1 MNYKVIAIIFF
12 SLTIT
17 SGSVIFYILPQTE
30 KMFITLLSS
39 MINQPLSELTI
50 LRLQSYF
57 LKISLGLGSI
67 TLAIMAVA
75 AYFSNRLLKPIL
87 TFVDQVKPLFS
98 SNCDNENKNTSGNL
112 NIAGNH
118 VNIINSIP
126 MGIMIINDDSTIQMF
141 NKEASVIA
149 DLDSG
154 KVIGS
159 PLINFFSNKFY
170 NKTMEVILSGKEHL
184 GLRNILKVGGIF
196 KEILFSISPL
206 RNNGSITGAVV
217 IFQDVTPQQKM
228 VEVQAAYDISR
239 DLATQKDLD
248 STVKVIASSAATM
261 ANAEY
266 SAVFLTNKDG
276 QLMVLS
282 SYGMP
287 DEAVKKYNAS
297 PAYVDNPIIKNIY
310 SKMVPLLHGDVKNKP
325 DLYPF
330 LIVPGIKSMYSF
342 PVIYS
347 GKLIGMINLYSK
359 EQNKLSK
366 DTIYLIHSMS
376 GQLNSAISNFY
387 ELQRNRALATLD
399 GMTGLYNK
407 THFMELMKNKLTTAT
422 SQGGTFSVAIMD
434 IDHFKNVNDTYGHQ
448 IGDRVL
454 KEIAGIISINIRE
467 EDKACRFGG
476 EEFSILMHNTPKAEA
491 FELADRIRRIIEST
505 AIKLPDNQPPLKITI
520 SGGVVNCPEDT
531 IELEKLISFAD
542 IALYSAKRSGRN
554 KIVGYTINQ
563 KM

>member
-1 MNYKVIAIIFF
+1 MNYKIIALICF
-12 SLTIT
+12 SLAIA

-30 KMFITLLSS
+30 KMFIALLSS
-39 MINQPLSELTI
+39 MANQPLSELTI
-50 LRLQSYF
+50 ARLHGYF
-57 LKISLGLGSI
+57 IKIYLGLSAI
-67 TLAIMAVA
+67 TFTVAVA
-75 AYFSNRLLKPIL
+75 AVYLSNRLLKPVL
-87 TFVDQVKPLFS
+87 AFVNQVKPLFS
-98 SNCDNENKNTSGNL
+98 SSNDSENKNTPHNL
-112 NIAGNH
+112 HVASNH

-141 NKEASVIA
+141 NKEASIIA
-149 DLDSG
+149 DLEPG

-159 PLINFFSNKFY
+159 HVINFFSNKFY
-170 NKTMEVILSGKEHL
+170 NKTMEVIFSGKEHL

-206 RNNGSITGAVV
+206 INNGVITGAVV

-228 VEVQAAYDISR
+228 VEVKAAYDISR

-248 STVKVIASSAATM
+248 STVKVIASSAAAM

-266 SAVFLTNKDG
+266 SAVFLANKDG
-276 QLMVLS
+276 QLMILS
-282 SYGMP
+282 SYGIP
-287 DEAVKKYNAS
+287 EEAIRRYNSS
-297 PAYVDNPIIKNIY
+297 PAYVDNPLIKNMY

-330 LIVPGIKSMYSF
+330 LIIPAIKSMYSF

-407 THFMELMKNKLTTAT
+407 THFMELLKSKLATAT
-422 SQGGTFSVAIMD
+422 SKGTTFSVAIMD

-448 IGDRVL
+448 TGDRVL

-476 EEFSILMHNTPKAEA
+476 EEFSILMHNTPKPEA
-491 FELADRIRRIIEST
+491 FELADRIRRIIENTS
-505 AIKLPDNQPPLKITI
+505 IKLPDNQPPLKITI

-531 IELEKLISFAD
+531 LELENLISFAD
-542 IALYSAKRSGRN
+542 VALYSAKRSGRN
-554 KIVGYTINQ
+554 KIVGYASNQ